1 MVRGRGVVALT
12 RPKRIV
18 CFGEILLRLAAPG
31 RELMLQSARLDA
43 TFAGAEA
50 NVAVALACFGHEARM
65 ASVLPDSALGRAALS
80 ELRRHGVDTRGVA
93 FGPGR
98 LGLFFLTQGAVRRPS
113 EVLYDRDGSAFA
125 REPALAELDLDGA
138 DLFHVSGVTPALNP
152 RTAEAAIAAATAAR
166 ARGVRVSFDGN
177 YRSKLWESWRDQAP
191 GILRRLFEQ
200 ADIVFGDD
208 RDIALV
214 LGKTFDAPSAE
225 ARRAAA
231 VQAAFQAFPNL
242 ARVAATTRAAH
253 AVDAQDYGAVMF
265 TRHGVHHV
273 PAIALT
279 GIVDRIGTGDAF
291 AAGVIHGLL
300 TDMSDNAALAF
311 GHAAACLKHS
321 IPGDFLTVRT
331 ADVEA
336 ALKGDGLDVKR

>member
-1 MVRGRGVVALT
+1 MT
-12 RPKRIV
+12 TPKRIV

-31 RELMLQSARLDA
+31 RELLLQSARVDA

-50 NVAVALACFGHEARM
+50 NVAVALASFGHEARM
-65 ASVLPDSALGRAALS
+65 ASVLPDNTLGRAALS
-80 ELRRHGVDTRGVA
+80 ELRRHGVDTRAVA

-98 LGLFFLTQGAVRRPS
+98 MGLFFLTQGAVRRPS
-113 EVLYDRDGSAFA
+113 EVLYDRDASAFA
-125 REPALAELDLDGA
+125 REPTLAKMDLESA
-138 DLFHVSGVTPALNP
+138 HWFHVSGVTLALNP
-152 RTAEAAIAAATAAR
+152 RTAETAIAAATAAR
-166 ARGVRVSFDGN
+166 ARGLSVSFDGN

-191 GILRRLFEQ
+191 GILRRLFAQ
-200 ADIVFGDD
+200 ADILFGDD

-214 LGKTFDAPSAE
+214 LGETFDAASADV
-225 ARRAAA
+225 RRADAA
-231 VQAAFQAFPNL
+231 QAAFQAFPNL
-242 ARVAATTRAAH
+242 ERIAATTRAAH

-265 TRHGVHHV
+265 TRQRVHTV
-273 PAIALT
+273 PAVALT
-279 GIVDRIGTGDAF
+279 GIVDRVGTGDAF

-300 TDMSDNAALAF
+300 TGADDGAALAF

-321 IPGDFLTVRT
+321 IPGDFLTVRI